1 MSNAIDVIGILE
13 RVAKLEEKVT
23 GLNHDITDLK
33 RAITKLD
40 ARIWFITTGI
50 IANILLLI
58 VNLVW

>member
-1 MSNAIDVIGILE
+1 MSNAIDVIGVIE

-33 RAITKLD
+33 RVITKLD
-40 ARIWFITTGI
+40 ARIWFIITGV